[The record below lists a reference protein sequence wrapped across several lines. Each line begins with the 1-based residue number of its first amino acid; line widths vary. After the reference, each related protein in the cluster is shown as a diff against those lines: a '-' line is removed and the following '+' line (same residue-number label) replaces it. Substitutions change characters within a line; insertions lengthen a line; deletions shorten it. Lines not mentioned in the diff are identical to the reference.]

1 MCRLVRPTRRRAF
14 TLIELLVVIA
24 IIAILI
30 GLLLPAVQKVRE
42 AAARLEQTESFKN
55 SEVIQA
61 IVTGMHG
68 YIDGD
73 GRIRGVAEVLA
84 NDTLE
89 SLQALLLSED
99 QQIDD
104 EDKRLLAAHQAR
116 YDDLDDALDE
126 LLGQMQDVFPKIK
139 NKDDKKVFHDCIQAV
154 REVQHHTQRVSRLLG
169 KLLNNPA
176 DPQRE
181 LLNLLIGSLGKLQSI
196 KLNVEL
202 PANTDDS
209 PVGDD

>member
-1 MCRLVRPTRRRAF
+1 MLFLRDRRARGF

-55 SEVIQA
+55 SAAIQA
-61 IVTGMHG
+61 IVDGMHN

-84 NDTLE
+84 NDTLD
-89 SLQALLLSED
+89 SLRGILFGED
-99 QQIDD
+99 DQID
-104 EDKRLLAAHQAR
+104 EEEKRLIAAHQAR
-116 YDDLDDALDE
+116 YDDLDDALEE
-126 LLGQMQDVFPKIK
+126 LLGQMRDVFPKIK
-139 NKDDKKVFHDCIQAV
+139 NKDDKKVFHDSIQAV
-154 REVQHHTQRVSRLLG
+154 REVQHHAQKVSRLLG
-169 KLLNNPA
+169 RLLNNPA

-209 PVGDD
+209 PVGD